1 MQVLWTLDLRDTPGD
16 GLRPDSTVTNI
27 AFLQE
32 LEALCVTATQGELL
46 LVHSNKDVE
55 EVFPSAS
62 FHVTPRRQSHYCQRS
77 SSDLWS
83 ADWPSRRR
91 HCLQCLESG

>member
-1 MQVLWTLDLRDTPGD
+1 MQVLWTLDLRDSPGD
-16 GLRPDSTVTNI
+16 GLRPDSTVTSI

-62 FHVTPRRQSHYCQRS
+62 SHVTPRRQSQY
-77 SSDLWS
+77 
-83 ADWPSRRR
+83 
-91 HCLQCLESG
+91 